1 MREEKANSKL
11 LLLEIGNFVGF
22 PVEFFFFF
30 FGVGGVGVGRLL
42 GR

>member
-22 PVEFFFFF
+22 PVEFFFF
-30 FGVGGVGVGRLL
+30 GVGGVGVGRLL